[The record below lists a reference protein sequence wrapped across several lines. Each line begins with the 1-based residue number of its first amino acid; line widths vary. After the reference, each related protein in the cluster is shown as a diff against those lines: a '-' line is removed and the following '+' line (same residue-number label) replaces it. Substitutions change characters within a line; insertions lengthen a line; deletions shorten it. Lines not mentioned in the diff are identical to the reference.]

1 MKIGKIP
8 EATLKKVILEQLG
21 TKRDEVLIGPGIG
34 EDCAALKL
42 EEGEV
47 LVLSTDPITGA
58 AKEAGRLAVH
68 ITANDLISS
77 GAEPVGLMLT
87 VLLPPETK
95 EKELRQLSAEVQEEC
110 VKLGIAVIGGHTEVT
125 DAVRQPL
132 ISVTGVGKVKEE
144 ELVSTSGAAPGQDIV
159 VTKYIGLEGTGIIA
173 REREELLKER
183 FPEEFLD
190 EAKACLEQ
198 VTVVPEGKI
207 ARKYAS
213 SMHDITEGGIYGA
226 LWEVA
231 QASGVGLEVSIE
243 DIPVRQH
250 TIELCEF
257 FDLNPYQLI
266 SSGSMLIVTDH
277 GNALVRE
284 LEQEGIK
291 ASVIGRTT
299 DSNDKII
306 YRQGKAASLEAPKQD
321 ELYKI
326 GERSWIKS

>member
-8 EATLKKVILEQLG
+8 ESTLKKVILEQLG
-21 TKRDEVLIGPGIG
+21 TKREEVLIGPGIG

-42 EEGEV
+42 KEGEV
-47 LVLSTDPITGA
+47 FVLSTDPITGA
-58 AKEAGRLAVH
+58 AEEAGRLAVH
-68 ITANDLISS
+68 VTANDLISS

-95 EKELRQLSAEVQEEC
+95 EKELRQLSSEVQEEC

-125 DAVRQPL
+125 DAVRKPL
-132 ISVTGVGKVKEE
+132 IFVTGVGKVKEDQ
-144 ELVSTSGAAPGQDIV
+144 LLSTKGARPGQDIV

-173 REREELLKER
+173 REQEDLLGKR
-183 FPEEFLD
+183 FSAEFLD
-190 EAKACLEQ
+190 EAKACLEY
-198 VTVVPEGKI
+198 VSVVPEGKI
-207 ARKYAS
+207 AQAYAS
-213 SMHDITEGGIYGA
+213 AMHDITEGGIYGA

-231 QASGVGLEVSIE
+231 QASGVGLEVTIE
-243 DIPVRQH
+243 DIPVKQH
-250 TIELCEF
+250 TVELCEF

-266 SSGSMLIVTDH
+266 SSGSMLITTDH

-299 DSNDKII
+299 DSKDKII
-306 YRQGKAASLEAPKQD
+306 YRDGKAASLEAPKQD

-326 GERSWIKS
+326 GERS

>member
-8 EATLKKVILEQLG
+8 EATLKKVILEKLG
-21 TKRDEVLIGPGIG
+21 TSRDEVLVGPGIG

-47 LVLSTDPITGA
+47 FVLSTDPITGA
-58 AKEAGRLAVH
+58 GKEAGRLAVH
-68 ITANDLISS
+68 VTANDLISS

-95 EKELRQLSAEVQEEC
+95 EKELRRLSSEVQEEC

-132 ISVTGVGKVKEE
+132 LSVTGVGKVKEK
-144 ELVSTSGAAPGQDIV
+144 ELVSTKGAKPEQDIV

-173 REREELLKER
+173 REQEELLKDR
-183 FPEEFLD
+183 FSEEFLE
-190 EAKACLEQ
+190 EAMACLDQ
-198 VTVVPEGKI
+198 VSVVPEGKI
-207 ARKYAS
+207 GRKYAS

-231 QASGVGLEVSIE
+231 QASGVGLEVVIE
-243 DIPVRQH
+243 DIPVKQH

-306 YRQGKAASLEAPKQD
+306 YRQGRAASLEAPKQD

-326 GERSWIKS
+326 GERS

>member
-8 EATLKKVILEQLG
+8 ESTLKKVILEQLG
-21 TKRDEVLIGPGIG
+21 TKREEVLIGPGIG

-42 EEGEV
+42 KEGEV
-47 LVLSTDPITGA
+47 FVLSTDPITGA
-58 AKEAGRLAVH
+58 AEEAGRLAVH
-68 ITANDLISS
+68 VTANDLISS

-95 EKELRQLSAEVQEEC
+95 EKELRQLSSEVQEEC

-125 DAVRQPL
+125 DAVRKPL
-132 ISVTGVGKVKEE
+132 ISVTGVGKVKEDQ
-144 ELVSTSGAAPGQDIV
+144 LLSTKGAKPGQDIV

-173 REREELLKER
+173 REQEDLLRER
-183 FPEEFLD
+183 FSAEFLD
-190 EAKACLEQ
+190 EAKACMEY
-198 VTVVPEGKI
+198 VSVVPEGKI
-207 ARKYAS
+207 AGAYAS
-213 SMHDITEGGIYGA
+213 AMHDITEGGIYGA

-231 QASGVGLEVSIE
+231 QASGVGLEVTIE
-243 DIPVRQH
+243 DIPVKQH
-250 TIELCEF
+250 TVELCEF

-266 SSGSMLIVTDH
+266 SSGSMLITTDH
-277 GNALVRE
+277 GNALVRA

-299 DSNDKII
+299 DSKDKII
-306 YRQGKAASLEAPKQD
+306 FRDGKAASLEAPKQD

-326 GERSWIKS
+326 GERS

>member
-21 TKRDEVLIGPGIG
+21 AKRDEVLIGPGIG

-47 LVLSTDPITGA
+47 FVLSTDPITGA

-95 EKELRQLSAEVQEEC
+95 EKELRQLSAEVQEEGL
-110 VKLGIAVIGGHTEVT
+110 KLGSAVIGGHTEGT

-132 ISVTGVGKVKEE
+132 ISVTGVGRVKEE
-144 ELVSTSGAAPGQDIV
+144 ELVSTRGAKPGQDIV

-173 REREELLKER
+173 REQEQLLKER

-198 VTVVPEGKI
+198 VSVVPEGKI

-284 LEQEGIK
+284 LEREGIK
-291 ASVIGRTT
+291 ATVIGRTT

-326 GERSWIKS
+326 GERS

>member
-21 TKRDEVLIGPGIG
+21 AKRDEVLIGPGIG

-47 LVLSTDPITGA
+47 FVLSTDPITGA

-110 VKLGIAVIGGHTEVT
+110 LKLGIAVIGGHTEVT

-132 ISVTGVGKVKEE
+132 ISVTGVGRVKEE
-144 ELVSTSGAAPGQDIV
+144 ELVSTRGAKPGQDIV

-173 REREELLKER
+173 REQEQLLKER
-183 FPEEFLD
+183 FPEE
-190 EAKACLEQ
+190 
-198 VTVVPEGKI
+198 
-207 ARKYAS
+207 
-213 SMHDITEGGIYGA
+213 
-226 LWEVA
+226 A

-284 LEQEGIK
+284 LEREGIK
-291 ASVIGRTT
+291 ATVIGRTT

-326 GERSWIKS
+326 GERS

>member
-8 EATLKKVILEQLG
+8 ESTLKKVILEQLG
-21 TKRDEVLIGPGIG
+21 TKREEVLIGPGIG

-42 EEGEV
+42 KEGEV
-47 LVLSTDPITGA
+47 FVLSTDPITGA
-58 AKEAGRLAVH
+58 AEEAGRLAVH
-68 ITANDLISS
+68 VTANDLISS

-95 EKELRQLSAEVQEEC
+95 EKELRQLSSEVQEEC

-125 DAVRQPL
+125 DAVRKPL
-132 ISVTGVGKVKEE
+132 ISVTGVGKVKEDQ
-144 ELVSTSGAAPGQDIV
+144 LLSTKGAKPGQDIV

-173 REREELLKER
+173 REQEDLLRER
-183 FPEEFLD
+183 FSAEFLD
-190 EAKACLEQ
+190 EAKACMEY
-198 VTVVPEGKI
+198 VSVVPEGKI
-207 ARKYAS
+207 AGAYAS
-213 SMHDITEGGIYGA
+213 AMHDITEGGIYGA

-231 QASGVGLEVSIE
+231 QASGVGLEVTIE
-243 DIPVRQH
+243 DIPVKQH
-250 TIELCEF
+250 TVELCEF

-266 SSGSMLIVTDH
+266 SSGSMLITTDH
-277 GNALVRE
+277 GNALVRV

-299 DSNDKII
+299 DSKDKII
-306 YRQGKAASLEAPKQD
+306 FRDGKAASLEAPKQD

-326 GERSWIKS
+326 GERS

>member
-8 EATLKKVILEQLG
+8 ESTLKKVILEQLG
-21 TKRDEVLIGPGIG
+21 TKREEVLIGPGIG

-42 EEGEV
+42 KEGEV
-47 LVLSTDPITGA
+47 FVLSTDPITGA
-58 AKEAGRLAVH
+58 AEEAGRLAVH
-68 ITANDLISS
+68 VTANDLISS

-95 EKELRQLSAEVQEEC
+95 EKELRQLSSEVQEEC

-125 DAVRQPL
+125 DAVRKPL
-132 ISVTGVGKVKEE
+132 ISVTGVGKVKEDQ
-144 ELVSTSGAAPGQDIV
+144 LLSTKGARPGQDIV

-173 REREELLKER
+173 REQEDLLGKR
-183 FPEEFLD
+183 FSAEFLD
-190 EAKACLEQ
+190 EAKACLEY
-198 VTVVPEGKI
+198 VSVVPEGKI
-207 ARKYAS
+207 AQAYAS
-213 SMHDITEGGIYGA
+213 AMHDITEGGIYGA

-231 QASGVGLEVSIE
+231 QASGVGLEVTIE
-243 DIPVRQH
+243 DIPVKQH
-250 TIELCEF
+250 TVELCEF

-266 SSGSMLIVTDH
+266 SSGSMLITTDH

-299 DSNDKII
+299 DSKDKII
-306 YRQGKAASLEAPKQD
+306 YRDGKAASLEAPKQD

-326 GERSWIKS
+326 GERS

>member
-8 EATLKKVILEQLG
+8 ESTLKKVILEQLG

-42 EEGEV
+42 GEGEV
-47 LVLSTDPITGA
+47 FVLSTDPITGA
-58 AKEAGRLAVH
+58 DKEAGRLAVH
-68 ITANDLISS
+68 VTANDLVSS

-95 EKELRQLSAEVQEEC
+95 EKELKQLAAEMQEEC

-125 DAVRQPL
+125 DAVRKPL
-132 ISVTGVGKVKEE
+132 ISVTGVGKVKEDR
-144 ELVSTSGAAPGQDIV
+144 LLSTKGARPGQDIV

-173 REREELLKER
+173 SEQEDLLKER
-183 FPEEFLD
+183 FSEDFLD
-190 EAKACLEQ
+190 EAKACLEYIS
-198 VTVVPEGKI
+198 VVPEGKI
-207 ARKYAS
+207 AGTYAS
-213 SMHDITEGGIYGA
+213 AMHDITEGGIYGA

-243 DIPVRQH
+243 DIPVKQH
-250 TIELCEF
+250 TVELCEF
-257 FDLNPYQLI
+257 FNLNPYQLI
-266 SSGSMLIVTDH
+266 SSGSMLITTDH
-277 GNALVRE
+277 GNALVRA

-299 DSNDKII
+299 DSKDKII
-306 YRQGKAASLEAPKQD
+306 YREGKAASLEAPKQD

-326 GERSWIKS
+326 GERS

>member
-8 EATLKKVILEQLG
+8 ESTLKKVILEQLG
-21 TKRDEVLIGPGIG
+21 TKREEVLIGPGIG

-42 EEGEV
+42 KEGEV
-47 LVLSTDPITGA
+47 FVLSTDPITGA
-58 AKEAGRLAVH
+58 AEEAGRLAVH
-68 ITANDLISS
+68 VTANDLISS

-95 EKELRQLSAEVQEEC
+95 EKELRQLSSEVQEEC

-125 DAVRQPL
+125 DAVRKPL
-132 ISVTGVGKVKEE
+132 ISVTGVGKVKEDQ
-144 ELVSTSGAAPGQDIV
+144 LLSTKGARPGQDIV

-173 REREELLKER
+173 REQEDLLGKR
-183 FPEEFLD
+183 FSAEFLD
-190 EAKACLEQ
+190 EAKTCLEY
-198 VTVVPEGKI
+198 VSVVPEGKI
-207 ARKYAS
+207 AQAYAS
-213 SMHDITEGGIYGA
+213 AMHDITEGGIYGA

-231 QASGVGLEVSIE
+231 QASSVGLEVTIE
-243 DIPVRQH
+243 DIPVKQH
-250 TIELCEF
+250 TVELCEF

-266 SSGSMLIVTDH
+266 SSGSMLITTDH
-277 GNALVRE
+277 GNALVRA

-299 DSNDKII
+299 DSKDKII
-306 YRQGKAASLEAPKQD
+306 YRDGKAASLEAPKQD

-326 GERSWIKS
+326 GERS

>member
-8 EATLKKVILEQLG
+8 ESTLKKVILEQLG
-21 TKRDEVLIGPGIG
+21 AERDEVLIGPGIG

-47 LVLSTDPITGA
+47 FVLSTDPITGA
-58 AKEAGRLAVH
+58 DKEAGRLAVH
-68 ITANDLISS
+68 VTANDLISS

-95 EKELRQLSAEVQEEC
+95 EKELRQLSSEVQEEC

-125 DAVRQPL
+125 DAVRKPL
-132 ISVTGVGKVKEE
+132 ISVTGVGKVREDR
-144 ELVSTSGAAPGQDIV
+144 LLSTKGARPGQDIV

-173 REREELLKER
+173 REQEDLLRKR
-183 FPEEFLD
+183 FSAEFLE
-190 EAKACLEQ
+190 EAKACLDY
-198 VTVVPEGKI
+198 VSVVPEGKI
-207 ARKYAS
+207 AGAYAS

-231 QASGVGLEVSIE
+231 QASGVGLEVTIE
-243 DIPVRQH
+243 DIPVKQH
-250 TIELCEF
+250 TVELCEF

-266 SSGSMLIVTDH
+266 SSGSMLITTDH
-277 GNALVRE
+277 GNALVRA

-299 DSNDKII
+299 DSKDKII
-306 YRQGKAASLEAPKQD
+306 YRDGKAASLEAPKQD

-326 GERSWIKS
+326 GERS

>member
-8 EATLKKVILEQLG
+8 ESTLKKVILEQLG
-21 TKRDEVLIGPGIG
+21 TKREEVLIGPGIG

-42 EEGEV
+42 KEGEV
-47 LVLSTDPITGA
+47 FVLSTDPITGA
-58 AKEAGRLAVH
+58 AEEAGRLAVH
-68 ITANDLISS
+68 VTANDLISS

-95 EKELRQLSAEVQEEC
+95 EKELRQLSSEVQEEC

-125 DAVRQPL
+125 DAVRKPL
-132 ISVTGVGKVKEE
+132 ISVTGVGKVKEDQ
-144 ELVSTSGAAPGQDIV
+144 LLSTKGARPGQDIV

-173 REREELLKER
+173 REQEDLLGKR
-183 FPEEFLD
+183 FSAEFLD
-190 EAKACLEQ
+190 EAKACLEY
-198 VTVVPEGKI
+198 VSVVPEGKI
-207 ARKYAS
+207 AQAYAS
-213 SMHDITEGGIYGA
+213 AMHDITEGGIYGA

-231 QASGVGLEVSIE
+231 QASGVGLEVTIE
-243 DIPVRQH
+243 DIPVKQH
-250 TIELCEF
+250 TVELCEF

-266 SSGSMLIVTDH
+266 SSGSMLITTDH
-277 GNALVRE
+277 GNALVRA

-299 DSNDKII
+299 DSKDKII
-306 YRQGKAASLEAPKQD
+306 YRDGKAASLEAPKQD

-326 GERSWIKS
+326 GERS

>member
-8 EATLKKVILEQLG
+8 ESTLKKVILEQLG
-21 TKRDEVLIGPGIG
+21 AERDEVLIGPGIG

-47 LVLSTDPITGA
+47 FVLSTDPITGA
-58 AKEAGRLAVH
+58 DNEAGRLAVH
-68 ITANDLISS
+68 VTANDLISS

-95 EKELRQLSAEVQEEC
+95 EKELRQLSSEVQEEC

-125 DAVRQPL
+125 DAVRKPL
-132 ISVTGVGKVKEE
+132 ISVTGVGKVREDR
-144 ELVSTSGAAPGQDIV
+144 LLSTKGARPGQDIV

-173 REREELLKER
+173 REQEDLLRKR
-183 FPEEFLD
+183 FSAEFLE
-190 EAKACLEQ
+190 EAKACLDY
-198 VTVVPEGKI
+198 VSVVPEGKI
-207 ARKYAS
+207 AGAYAS

-231 QASGVGLEVSIE
+231 QASGVGLEVTIE
-243 DIPVRQH
+243 DIPVKQH
-250 TIELCEF
+250 TVELCEF

-266 SSGSMLIVTDH
+266 SSGSMLITTDH
-277 GNALVRE
+277 GNALVRA

-299 DSNDKII
+299 DSKDKII
-306 YRQGKAASLEAPKQD
+306 YRDGKAASLEAPKQD

-326 GERSWIKS
+326 GERS

>member
-8 EATLKKVILEQLG
+8 ESTLKKVILEQLG
-21 TKRDEVLIGPGIG
+21 TKREEVLIGPGIG

-42 EEGEV
+42 KEGEV
-47 LVLSTDPITGA
+47 FVLSTDPITGA
-58 AKEAGRLAVH
+58 AEEAGRLAVH
-68 ITANDLISS
+68 VTANDLISS

-95 EKELRQLSAEVQEEC
+95 EKELRQLSSEVQEEC

-125 DAVRQPL
+125 DAVRKPL
-132 ISVTGVGKVKEE
+132 ISVTGVGKVKEDQ
-144 ELVSTSGAAPGQDIV
+144 LLFTKGAKPGQDIV

-173 REREELLKER
+173 REQEDLLRER
-183 FPEEFLD
+183 FSAEFLD
-190 EAKACLEQ
+190 EAKACMEY
-198 VTVVPEGKI
+198 VSVVPEGKI
-207 ARKYAS
+207 AGAYAS
-213 SMHDITEGGIYGA
+213 AMHDITEGGIYGA

-231 QASGVGLEVSIE
+231 QASGVGLEVTIE
-243 DIPVRQH
+243 DIPVKQH
-250 TIELCEF
+250 TVELCEF

-266 SSGSMLIVTDH
+266 SSGSMLITTDH
-277 GNALVRE
+277 GNALVRA

-299 DSNDKII
+299 DSKDKII
-306 YRQGKAASLEAPKQD
+306 FRDGKAASLEAPKQD

-326 GERSWIKS
+326 GERS